1 MTKTEF
7 LQQLYNHLMSLTPS
21 ERDDIIS
28 DFEEHFTAGLENGK
42 TEEQI
47 CEELGD
53 PYTCALQ
60 YLKETSQTAHT
71 APVNNPP
78 PQNTNI
84 PMPPKTTVQSGSVYY
99 NGQVKGNPQ
108 RNRVLWSVMFV
119 FGVIAAIGIYP
130 AGVGMMIATVGLLIA
145 AVFAG
150 TFTAS
155 FAVGGFLIS
164 LGVVLLATGLFMVL
178 FMTWFLKLSWRR
190 ADL

>member
-7 LQQLYNHLMSLTPS
+7 LQQLYNHLMPLAPG

-28 DFEEHFTAGLENGK
+28 DFEDHFTAGTENGK

-47 CEELGD
+47 CEELGN

-60 YLKETSQTAHT
+60 YLRQTDTKQRFENHNEPVSAPAYASQ
-71 APVNNPP
+71 
-78 PQNTNI
+78 Q
-84 PMPPKTTVQSGSVYY
+84 PKFQQHYY
-99 NGQVKGNPQ
+99 GEQVKGNPQ
-108 RNRVLWSVMFV
+108 RNRVFWGVMFV
-119 FGVIAAIGIYP
+119 LGIITAVWAYP
-130 AGVGMMIATVGLLIA
+130 AGICLMIVLPALIIA

-155 FAVGGFLIS
+155 AAVVGLLIS
-164 LGVVLLATGLFMVL
+164 VGVALFSAGLFMVL